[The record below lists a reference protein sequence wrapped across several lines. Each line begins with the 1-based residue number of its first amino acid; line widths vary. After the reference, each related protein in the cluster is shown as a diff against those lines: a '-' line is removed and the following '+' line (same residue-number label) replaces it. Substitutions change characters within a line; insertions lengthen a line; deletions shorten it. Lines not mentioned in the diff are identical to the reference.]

1 MKRVIASAAL
11 LVATCFTGCS
21 DGRPEIVPVS
31 GQVLIDGEPLTYGF
45 VRFSPGDG
53 RVSMGRLDENGRFRL
68 TCYESGDGAI
78 VGTHR
83 IAILTHEVI
92 GNAKIKWHAP
102 SKYANYATSG
112 LTQEISQ
119 PTDSIVINLTW
130 GDEEKNVS
138 AKKRRET
145 RGFF

>member
-1 MKRVIASAAL
+1 VKQYCSSAAL
-11 LVATCFTGCS
+11 LVAACFTGCS
-21 DGRPEIVPVS
+21 DGRPVIVPVS
-31 GQVLIDGEPLTYGF
+31 GQVLLDGKPLTYGF

-83 IAILTHEVI
+83 IAVQTHEI
-92 GNAKIKWHAP
+92 LKDAKIKWHAP
-102 SKYANYATSG
+102 RKYANYATSG

-119 PTDSIVINLTW
+119 PTDSVVIKLTW
-130 GDEEKNVS
+130 GT
-138 AKKRRET
+138 KRRT
-145 RGFF
+145 